1 VPAIEEPRKQN
12 YGSRRRSIVTNA
24 NANNGPVINTIEGN
38 VTDIV
43 FKLDRNGREFLT
55 VSIQQDGLTY
65 PTNVRSRDAE
75 IITRMRN
82 AQGHMEAG
90 REVWLRCEVKES
102 PRSEGGVFRD
112 VTRILRASL
121 DGTPQEPD
129 TEDTSPAPARAQAAR
144 PPSVI
149 VSDENQMR
157 IMRQSTLG
165 YAATVIAP
173 VVKEFETPQ
182 SMVQATVAIG
192 QMFLSYV
199 LTGEVPSFED
209 APEQPVE
216 APEPNVDPVVGAWDG
231 EPPFTGDMEEP
242 GPEVFEV

>member
-1 VPAIEEPRKQN
+1 M
-12 YGSRRRSIVTNA
+12 TNA
-24 NANNGPVINTIEGN
+24 NSGQVINTIEGD

-43 FKLDRNGREFLT
+43 FKNDRNGKEFLT

-82 AQGHMEAG
+82 AKSHMNAG
-90 REVWLRCEVKES
+90 RAVWLRCEVKET

-112 VTRILRASL
+112 VTRILGASL

-129 TEDTSPAPARAQAAR
+129 TEDSGPAPAQARAAR
-144 PPSVI
+144 PPSAY
-149 VSDENQMR
+149 DENQMR

-173 VVKEFETPQ
+173 VVKDFETPQ
-182 SMVQATVAIG
+182 SMVQATVTIG

-209 APEQPVE
+209 APEQPIE
-216 APEPNVDPVVGAWDG
+216 AQEPNVDLPVDPMDG
-231 EPPFTGDMEEP
+231 EASSPSDMEEP
-242 GPEVFEV
+242 GPEVFEA

>member
-1 VPAIEEPRKQN
+1 M
-12 YGSRRRSIVTNA
+12 TNA
-24 NANNGPVINTIEGN
+24 NSGQVINTIEGD

-43 FKLDRNGREFLT
+43 FKNDRNGKEFLT

-82 AQGHMEAG
+82 AKGHMEAG
-90 REVWLRCEVKES
+90 RAVWLRCEVKES

-129 TEDTSPAPARAQAAR
+129 TENASPAPARAQAAR

-173 VVKEFETPQ
+173 IVKEFETPQ
-182 SMVQATVAIG
+182 SMVQATVTIG

-209 APEQPVE
+209 APEQPIE
-216 APEPNVDPVVGAWDG
+216 AQEPNVDLPVDPMDG
-231 EPPFTGDMEEP
+231 EASSPSDMEEP
-242 GPEVFEV
+242 GPEVFEA

>member
-1 VPAIEEPRKQN
+1 L
-12 YGSRRRSIVTNA
+12 RRGTVTNA
-24 NANNGPVINTIEGN
+24 NSGQVINTIEGD

-43 FKLDRNGREFLT
+43 FKNDRNGKEFVT

-65 PTNVRSRDAE
+65 ATNVRSRDAE

-82 AQGHMEAG
+82 AKGHMEAG

-112 VTRILRASL
+112 VTRILGASL

-129 TEDTSPAPARAQAAR
+129 TEDARPAPAKAQAAR
-144 PPSVI
+144 PPSA
-149 VSDENQMR
+149 DENQMR

-173 VVKEFETPQ
+173 VVKDFETPLR
-182 SMVQATVAIG
+182 MVEATIQIG

-199 LTGEVPSFED
+199 LTGEIPSHED

-216 APEPNVDPVVGAWDG
+216 AQEPNVDLPVDPMDG
-231 EPPFTGDMEEP
+231 EAPSPSDMEEP

>member
-1 VPAIEEPRKQN
+1 
-12 YGSRRRSIVTNA
+12 VTNA
-24 NANNGPVINTIEGN
+24 NSVPVIKQTATVEGD

-43 FKLDRNGREFLT
+43 FKPNRNGKEFVT
-55 VSIQQDGLTY
+55 VSIQKTGLEF
-65 PTNVRSRDAE
+65 PINARSTDVE
-75 IITRMRN
+75 IIGRMQN
-82 AQGHMEAG
+82 AKGHMTAG
-90 REVWLRCEVKES
+90 REVWLAVEVTES
-102 PRSEGGVFRD
+102 PTPNGNGVFRD
-112 VTRILRASL
+112 ITRILRASL

-129 TEDTSPAPARAQAAR
+129 TEDSGPAPAQARAAR
-144 PPSVI
+144 PPSAY
-149 VSDENQMR
+149 DENQMR

-173 VVKEFETPQ
+173 IVKEFETPQ
-182 SMVQATVAIG
+182 SMVQATVTIG

-199 LTGEVPSFED
+199 LTGEMPSFED

-242 GPEVFEV
+242 GPEVFVV